1 MLGPTNTGKTHLA
14 IERMVAHK
22 SGMIGLPLRLLAR
35 EVYDRVVKLRGP
47 RSVALITGEERIVP
61 PNPSYWVATVEAM
74 PLDIPVRFLAIDEI
88 QLVQD
93 RERGH
98 VFTNRLLHARGL
110 DETMLLGSATMV
122 PLIRH
127 LLPDAYIQSRPRFST
142 LDYAGSKK
150 LTRLPRRSAI
160 VGFSADQVYAMAE
173 LIRRQRGGAAV
184 VMGGLSP
191 RTRNAQVDMYQSGE
205 VDFLVAT
212 DAIGM
217 GLNLDLTHVAFAA
230 TQKFDGV
237 SHRGLR
243 ADELAQ
249 IAGRA
254 GRYRT
259 DGTFGTTADAPFL
272 DEDIVEAI
280 LNSEFEP
287 VRHAQWR
294 HAALEFG
301 SLSGLLHSLDRPP
314 PAQGLVRAR
323 EQLDQRSLR
332 ALSQLDDVRDSLS
345 GPARLKQLWEVAQIP
360 DFRSAPEEVHIRL
373 LKTLFD
379 QLTGQNE
386 QIGEDWL
393 QNAVR
398 PLDNLNGDID
408 ALQAR
413 IAHIRTFT
421 YLSHKSA
428 WLQDAQHWQER
439 TREIEDALSDALHQ
453 RLTQRFVDRRT
464 SVLLRKLKEKDP
476 LMGSVTAQGDVII
489 EDERVGTITG
499 FTFTAA
505 EDQSAASG
513 ADNDLSKKTLAEA
526 IRGPVSIELAAR
538 AHRLLALFDAGAKA
552 DAMIAQSAEKS
563 ADTTDGEDKPQ
574 DKPAAPSAFKAP
586 KEPPAPV
593 SLEADG
599 RVTWDGAVIANLKK
613 GTHKLRPELVMQ
625 AAEWLDP
632 AIATQVEIRLGKWLQ
647 DHIDGV
653 LAPIAAL
660 RDGEMESGV
669 ARGIAFELVEN
680 MGVLPRDGEIA
691 ERLRALDQAA
701 RGELRQYGVR
711 FGEMTLFQ
719 PAILKPR
726 QVQLRLLLWQLADG
740 IETLPEIPT
749 AGLCS
754 TPALKDAPQG
764 FYEMCGFRQ
773 CGRQAVR
780 IDMLERLSDMLRPL
794 NASGPFE
801 VSADHMSIVGCSGEE
816 FTSIMLALGYR
827 SREGQRDNLPEG
839 AQLAPKAPEQIAKEE
854 RERAAAEAAQAE
866 AAAEPAPKPAGG
878 AEANAEDITA
888 APSAEKAA
896 DTPAIDPNAVVLWRL
911 KRGARHI
918 GSAAPARRNNDD
930 ARDNRGGNKGSG
942 RGGDNSQNTAKGGRP
957 DNRGGK
963 GGKGGK
969 GGGKRGERGDR
980 GARQNK
986 PRNFS
991 SGGGNKR
998 REPDPNSPFAA
1009 LKGLKDQLNKGS
1021 KD

>member
-35 EVYDRVVKLRGP
+35 EVYDRVAKLRGP

-110 DETMLLGSATMV
+110 DETMLLGSATMI

-127 LLPDAYIQSRPRFST
+127 LLPDAHIQSRPRFST

-230 TQKFDGV
+230 TQKFDGI

-259 DGTFGTTADAPFL
+259 DGTFGTTADAPLL
-272 DEDIVEAI
+272 DDEIVEAI
-280 LNSEFEP
+280 LNSEFEA

-301 SLSGLLHSLDRPP
+301 SLPSLLHSLDRPP
-314 PAQGLVRAR
+314 PVQGLIRAR

-332 ALSQLDDVRDSLS
+332 ALADLEDVRDRLS

-360 DFRSAPEEVHIRL
+360 DFRSAPEDVHIRL

-379 QLTGQNE
+379 QLTGQSE
-386 QIGEDWL
+386 HIGEDWL

-428 WLQDAQHWQER
+428 WLHDAKHWQER
-439 TREIEDALSDALHQ
+439 TREIEDALSDALHE

-505 EDQSAASG
+505 EDQSAADSAG
-513 ADNDLSKKTLAEA
+513 NDLSKKTLAEA
-526 IRGPVSIELAAR
+526 IRGPVSVELAAR

-552 DAMIAQSAEKS
+552 DAMIAQSADKAADAGAS
-563 ADTTDGEDKPQ
+563 ADTADGGDK
-574 DKPAAPSAFKAP
+574 AAPATSAFKAP

-593 SLEADG
+593 TLESDG
-599 RVTWDGAVIANLKK
+599 TVTWDGAVIARLKK
-613 GTHKLRPELVMQ
+613 GAHKLRPELVML
-625 AAEWLDP
+625 ANDWLEP
-632 AIATQVEIRLGKWLQ
+632 AIATQVEVRLGKWLQ

-660 RDGEMESGV
+660 RDGELNSGV

-680 MGVLPRDGEIA
+680 LGVLPRDGEVA
-691 ERLRALDQAA
+691 ERLRDLDQAA

-726 QVQLRLLLWQLADG
+726 QVQLRLLLWQLADE
-740 IETLPEIPT
+740 IDTLPDVPT

-794 NASGPFE
+794 NATGPFE
-801 VSADHMSIVGCSGEE
+801 ISADHMSIVGCSGDE

-827 SREGQRDNLPEG
+827 SREAMRDNLPEG

-854 RERAAAEAAQAE
+854 RERAAAEAGETSPTGEASATGEAGAGEDAE
-866 AAAEPAPKPAGG
+866 KS
-878 AEANAEDITA
+878 AEANTEQGA
-888 APSAEKAA
+888 ANDAA
-896 DTPAIDPNAVVLWRL
+896 PAIDPNKVLLWRL

-918 GSAAPARRNNDD
+918 GSAAPARQNADRSDRRGNDGARN
-930 ARDNRGGNKGSG
+930 
-942 RGGDNSQNTAKGGRP
+942 
-957 DNRGGK
+957 NRGGK
-963 GGKGGK
+963 GKPGGK
-969 GGGKRGERGDR
+969 GGQGNQRGKRGDR
-980 GARQNK
+980 NGQRQNK

-991 SGGGNKR
+991 SGGGSPR
-998 REPDPNSPFAA
+998 RGPDPNSPFAA
-1009 LKGLKDQLNKGS
+1009 LQGLKDQLG
-1021 KD
+1021 KDGKD